1 MSHPNRV
8 GRKRAALAAALMSA
22 TFCCALCA
30 QRLSDLTTPAPL
42 PPGSTLV
49 IGFLGGFES
58 WDDGHRS
65 VRQLALRLRERPG
78 VYAES
83 ISNHQRNVALE
94 LIQRALDTNRNQRI
108 EPEERNAARVI
119 LYGQSW
125 GGAAAIDTARD
136 LDRLGIPV
144 LLTVQVDSVGR
155 HDGVI
160 PPNVRA
166 AVNFYQHDL
175 FTIQGRGQIRAADPA
190 RTRVLGNFGASY
202 LLRSVDGTNASWTR
216 RVFGGSH
223 AKMELDPV
231 LWSQVEQYISDAIAK
246 R

>member
-1 MSHPNRV
+1 MCPVLS
-8 GRKRAALAAALMSA
+8 
-22 TFCCALCA
+22 A
-30 QRLSDLTTPAPL
+30 QRLADMVTPAPL

-83 ISNHQRNVALE
+83 ISNHRRKVALE
-94 LIQRALDTNRNQRI
+94 LIRRALDTNRNQRL
-108 EPEERNAARVI
+108 EPEERAAARVI
-119 LYGQSW
+119 LYGQSM
-125 GGAAAIDTARD
+125 GGAAAVATARD

-144 LLTVQVDSVGR
+144 LLTVQVDSVGL

-160 PPNVRA
+160 PANVRA

-175 FTIQGRGQIRAADPA
+175 FTIQGRGKIRAADPS
-190 RTRVLGNFGASY
+190 RTRVLGNLGASY
-202 LLRSVDGTNASWTR
+202 LLRSVDETNASWAR

-231 LWSQVEQYISDAIAK
+231 IWNQVEQYISAAIAT